1 MHTSGPSAARLTPTR
16 ASHLLPALAVLLTL
30 VVGLTGC
37 NAQRPLYQVREAAQE
52 HENYGRDEQALA
64 DYQEYVDRNKTNLQA
79 RLDLSRLLVRFERY
93 RQASMHMEIAYSLG
107 SNRDEVVEQY
117 AETMFLADNPDVL
130 LLRLGERAETQS
142 TVDAYLLLAHWADR
156 VGDTDQR
163 RRALLSA
170 ERLGEG
176 KRLEPY
182 LELAK
187 LAARVG
193 DDATE
198 IMRLKQALYIDLN
211 DGDDIIHPQIR
222 RRLREHGL
230 VVGPTIAIPP
240 R

>member
-1 MHTSGPSAARLTPTR
+1 MHTSGPSAARFTPTR
-16 ASHLLPALAVLLTL
+16 SSHLLPTLAVLLTL
-30 VVGLTGC
+30 LVGLAGC
-37 NAQRPLYQVREAAQE
+37 NTQRPLYQVREDAQE
-52 HENYGRDEQALA
+52 HENYGRNAQALA
-64 DYQEYVDRNKTNLQA
+64 DYQEYVDRDKTNLKA
-79 RLDLSRLLVRFERY
+79 RLDLSRLLVQFERY
-93 RQASMHMEIAYSLG
+93 REASVHMEVAYSLG
-107 SNRDEVVEQY
+107 SNRAEVVEQY
-117 AETMFLADNPDVL
+117 AETMFLADNPDLL
-130 LLRLGERAETQS
+130 LLRLGERAETKS

-176 KRLEPY
+176 QRLEPY

-193 DDATE
+193 DDEAE
-198 IMRLKQALYIDLN
+198 ILRLKQALYIDLN
-211 DGDDIIHPQIR
+211 DGDEAIHPEIR